1 MQKTTMTFFDWWCT
15 NASNYKA
22 ILFDVDGT
30 LISGPQLMPGADR
43 IISWLREHHYP
54 FALLTNDGN
63 HSPQEKSALLQKCH
77 LNIAAEEIV
86 SCSMA
91 LNKYVDNNNLHGSSF
106 FIMGDLGKPCYAEHA
121 GLKTIHNVE
130 QIEQCHGIIVG
141 EGFYDWHENF
151 HAVLNLLRAKPHIPF
166 LVPNPDSYWPD
177 SRRPG
182 FVGIGAGGKAR
193 FICTILKEMGLDV
206 APHYLGKP
214 YQDIYEYTLDLL
226 KKRFN
231 LQDDL
236 ADDEV
241 IMLGDSLKSDI
252 QGANNVGM
260 HSALVLTGITNQQQA
275 SAATGSLKPNFLFKS
290 IC

>member
-1 MQKTTMTFFDWWCT
+1 MQETNMTFFNWWCD
-15 NASNYKA
+15 NASRYKA

-43 IISWLREHHYP
+43 MISWLREHHYP

-63 HSPQEKSALLQKCH
+63 HSPQEKSALLQRCN
-77 LNIAAEEIV
+77 LNIAPEEIV

-91 LNKYVDNNNLHGSSF
+91 LNKYVDDNNLAGAPF
-106 FIMGDLGKPCYAEHA
+106 FVMGDLGKPCYAENA
-121 GLKTIHNVE
+121 GLKTIRDVE
-130 QIEQCHGIIVG
+130 QIDQCHGIIVG
-141 EGFYDWHENF
+141 EGFYDWHKNF
-151 HAVLNLLRAKPHIPF
+151 HAALNLLRAKPQTPF
-166 LVPNPDSYWPD
+166 IVPNPDSYWPD

-193 FICTILKEMGLDV
+193 FICTILTEMGLDV

-214 YQDIYEYTLDLL
+214 YQDIYDYTIDVL
-226 KKRFN
+226 KKRFD
-231 LQDDL
+231 LQD
-236 ADDEV
+236 AIAPDEV

-252 QGANNVGM
+252 QGANGAGM

-275 SAATGSLKPNFLFKS
+275 TKATGDLSPDFIFQS
-290 IC
+290 IS

>member
-1 MQKTTMTFFDWWCT
+1 MQKPDMTFFDWWLK
-15 NASNYKA
+15 NSIRYKA

-43 IISWLREHHYP
+43 MISWLREHHYP

-63 HSPQEKSALLQKCH
+63 HSPQEKSNLLQRCK
-77 LNIAAEEIV
+77 LDIAPEEIV

-91 LNKYVDNNNLHGSSF
+91 LNKYVDDNNLHGASF
-106 FIMGDLGKPCYAEHA
+106 FVMGDLGKPCYAENA
-121 GLKTIHNVE
+121 GLKPIRDIE
-130 QIEQCHGIIVG
+130 QIEQCQGIIVG
-141 EGFYDWHENF
+141 EGFYDWHKNF
-151 HAVLNLLRAKPHIPF
+151 HAVLNLLRANPQIPF
-166 LVPNPDSYWPD
+166 IVPNPDSYWPD

-193 FICTILKEMGLDV
+193 FICTILNEMGLAV
-206 APHYLGKP
+206 TPHYLGKP
-214 YQDIYEYTLDLL
+214 YQDIYDYTIDVL
-226 KKRFN
+226 KKRFD
-231 LQDDL
+231 LDDEL
-236 ADDEV
+236 ASNEV

-275 SAATGSLKPNFLFKS
+275 TDATGDLKPDFIFKS

>member
-1 MQKTTMTFFDWWCT
+1 MRQTNMMFFDWWCH
-15 NASNYKA
+15 NASQYKA

-43 IISWLREHHYP
+43 IINWLREHNYP

-63 HSPQEKSALLQKCH
+63 HSPQEKSRLLQHCN
-77 LNIAAEEIV
+77 LDIAPEEIV
-86 SCSMA
+86 SCGMA
-91 LNKYVDNNNLHGSSF
+91 LNKYVNDNNLHGANF
-106 FIMGDLGKPCYAEHA
+106 FVMGDLGKPCYAENA
-121 GLKTIHNVE
+121 GLKPIRDIDK
-130 QIEQCHGIIVG
+130 IEQCHGIIVG
-141 EGFYDWHENF
+141 EGFYDWHKNF
-151 HAVLNLLRAKPHIPF
+151 HAVLNLLRANPQAPF

-193 FICTILKEMGLDV
+193 FICTILNEMGLDV

-214 YQDIYEYTLDLL
+214 YQDIYDYTVDVL
-226 KKRFN
+226 KKRF
-231 LQDDL
+231 DL
-236 ADDEV
+236 HDELAPNEV

-260 HSALVLTGITNQQQA
+260 HSALILTGITSRKQA
-275 SAATGSLKPNFLFKS
+275 TEATAELKPNFIFQS
-290 IC
+290 IS